1 MFFGGS
7 MFELILRISRYALPA
22 LTVIILIL
30 CFSALFKRRAPSLGN
45 AVLISL
51 ANGDA
56 FELSSRDTS
65 IGRHK
70 NCDIVLNYPTV
81 SRQHAVIVC
90 SKKGWYIASAKNSA
104 DVLVNGKKIEKKA
117 FLNSGD
123 KITIGSVALAFKN
136 EQVK

>member
-1 MFFGGS
+1 MFDFI
-7 MFELILRISRYALPA
+7 MQISRYALPA

-30 CFSALFKRRAPSLGN
+30 CFSALLKRRAPSLGN

-56 FELSSRDTS
+56 FPLSSRETS
-65 IGRHK
+65 LGRHK
-70 NCDIVLNYPTV
+70 NCDVVLNYPTV

-90 SKKGWYIASAKNSA
+90 SKKGWYVASAKNSA

-123 KITIGSVALAFKN
+123 KITIGSVALVFKN